1 MLDEEV
7 IKAIDESVLCWLA
20 TVNGKG
26 EPNVSPKEMF
36 IAHGDRH
43 ILIANIAS
51 PQSVGNIQSNYNVCV
66 SFVDVFKQKGY
77 KIRGVADVIEKNN
90 PGYAAREKTLRTV
103 GAEKFDF
110 KSIIEVQVESVEPI
124 LAPSY
129 IFFPETSEES
139 QIRDAMRRYGVKPLL
154 S

>member
-20 TVNGKG
+20 TVSDKG
-26 EPNVSPKEMF
+26 EPNVSPKEIF
-36 IAHGDRH
+36 IAHGESY

-51 PQSVGNIQSNYNVCV
+51 PQSAANIQSNSHVCV

-77 KIRGVADVIEKNN
+77 KVRGIADVIEKNHT
-90 PGYAAREKTLRTV
+90 GYAAREKILRTL
-103 GAEKFDF
+103 GAEKFNF
-110 KSIIEVQVESVEPI
+110 KSIIEIQVESVEPI

-129 IFFPETSEES
+129 IFFPETSEGS
-139 QIRDAMRRYGVKPLL
+139 QIRKAMRRYGVTPRLA
-154 S
+154 

>member
-7 IKAIDESVLCWLA
+7 IKAINESVLCWLA
-20 TVNGKG
+20 TVNRKS

-51 PQSVGNIQSNYNVCV
+51 PQSAGNIQFNSNVCV

-77 KIRGVADVIEKNN
+77 KVRGVADVIEKNHT
-90 PGYAAREKTLRTV
+90 GYAAREKILRTL

-139 QIRDAMRRYGVKPLL
+139 QIRDAMRRYGVTPRLA
-154 S
+154 